1 MNGDS
6 RGEDDAGAP
15 TDLRDVFPEDRDDL
29 RTALLDQI
37 EYLIAEV
44 EALRTVAGTVPE
56 PVQSGRP
63 TASDLSMKE
72 LYGLIA
78 TLDRDVRSAWIERIC
93 AEDTPELAPS
103 TAASTVRDADWN
115 DRAMDAVLDAVQE
128 ARRDLHARL
137 DALPAEAWTRTGVLG
152 GKTLTLFELVHRI
165 AREDFERLRDLGYRL
180 HDADLSNRDQ

>member
-15 TDLRDVFPEDRDDL
+15 TDLRDVAPEDRDDL

-63 TASDLSMKE
+63 TAGDLSMKE

-78 TLDRDVRSAWIERIC
+78 TLDRNVRPTWIERIQ
-93 AEDTPELAPS
+93 EEETPDLAPP
-103 TAASTVRDADWN
+103 AAESTVRDADWN
-115 DRAMDAVLDAVQE
+115 DRAMGAVLDAVQE

-137 DALPAEAWTRTGVLG
+137 DALPEAAWTRTAVLDG
-152 GKTLTLFELVHRI
+152 ETRTLFELVHRM

-180 HDADLSNRDQ
+180 HDADLSNREQ